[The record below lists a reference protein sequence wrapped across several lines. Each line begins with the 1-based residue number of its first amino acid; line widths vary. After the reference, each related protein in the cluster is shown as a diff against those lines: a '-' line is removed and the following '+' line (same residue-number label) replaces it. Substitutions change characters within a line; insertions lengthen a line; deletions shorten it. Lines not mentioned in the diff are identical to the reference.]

1 MKFVDIYEV
10 FWLMFLVDV
19 LIFYFLFH
27 KVMLMISGRAVME
40 YISYSELLIIHLI
53 CILQETEIAN
63 ETLIQNKNSRKPS
76 VQHTT
81 IDVVPASNHKSK
93 KKKKK
98 KSKESSTSSIDRV
111 ERSLDAALDNL
122 SLDTNC
128 SSHQP
133 GPIIVKLQN
142 AKAHDNFVKQQSVS
156 LLQVDSRY
164 LNAENE
170 LRRIFGSKVVKSFE
184 RTHQSGNSRQVRGGR
199 RGSHHVRK
207 TILVSPSEQWPR
219 WDGSLSME
227 LLEPKDGYS
236 YFR

>member
-1 MKFVDIYEV
+1 
-10 FWLMFLVDV
+10 
-19 LIFYFLFH
+19 
-27 KVMLMISGRAVME
+27 MLMISGRAVME